1 MTQSELDKL
10 LSMPLDDLSS
20 DKLSNGYKS
29 IMSLQENYKQSS
41 SEYKSLTKFKDKIL
55 KQIRSQRTTKSIE
68 ELDAET
74 LKKQSQKD
82 K

>member
-1 MTQSELDKL
+1 TQSELDKL
-10 LSMPLDDLSS
+10 LSTPLNDLSS
-20 DKLSNGYKS
+20 DKLSNGYKAV
-29 IMSLQENYKQSS
+29 MSLQENYKQSS